1 MLSTLSPYLQ
11 VAAVLTAN
19 GHITAATSRVTL
31 VRANGRCRPPSP
43 PEKSCP
49 FPGGDSVLRLIRG
62 SFGSSESL
70 RKTAY
75 GLVQS
80 VLLAEPMVVTNKQ
93 MHIQTMR
100 HLKQ

>member
-19 GHITAATSRVTL
+19 GHITAATSRVTF
-31 VRANGRCRPPSP
+31 VRANGRCPPRKKLS
-43 PEKSCP
+43 
-49 FPGGDSVLRLIRG
+49 FPWGDSVLRLIRG
-62 SFGSSESL
+62 SFGPSESL